1 MNTYAA
7 FARDN
12 LLAGAVL
19 LAVLMTVAY
28 ATFRAVKQRREL
40 RRAAAWREKR
50 AEQDRIW
57 NERIGTK

>member
-1 MNTYAA
+1 
-7 FARDN
+7 
-12 LLAGAVL
+12 
-19 LAVLMTVAY
+19 VAY
-28 ATFRAVKQRREL
+28 ATFRAVKQRKKL